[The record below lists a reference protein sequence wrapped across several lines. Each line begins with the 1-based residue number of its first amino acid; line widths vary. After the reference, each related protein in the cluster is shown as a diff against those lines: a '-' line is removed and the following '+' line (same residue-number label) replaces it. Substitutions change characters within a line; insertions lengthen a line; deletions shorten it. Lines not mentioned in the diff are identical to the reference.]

1 MEQLLPICSITT
13 DIGHGKRVAVALF
26 SACCV
31 LHLRHI
37 SLCTVCVYCPNCV
50 LVLKLSE
57 QYGRITAM
65 TSQKQNPVELLADP
79 TRVTVSVSQAA
90 AILGV
95 AKSTAH
101 NTYKT
106 SGFLCAGVPVLRV
119 GKRCVVSVAHLR
131 TALGLDDLVTA

>member
-1 MEQLLPICSITT
+1 
-13 DIGHGKRVAVALF
+13 V
-26 SACCV
+26 
-31 LHLRHI
+31 RHI
-37 SLCTVCVYCPNCV
+37 SLCTVFPYCLNSI
-50 LVLKLSE
+50 LILKLSE
-57 QYGRITAM
+57 QYDIITAM
-65 TSQKQNPVELLADP
+65 TSKTQNPVELLADP

-90 AILGV
+90 RILGV

-131 TALGLDDLVTA
+131 TALGLDDLATA

>member
-1 MEQLLPICSITT
+1 M
-13 DIGHGKRVAVALF
+13 GHGQRVAVAQF
-26 SACCV
+26 STCCV
-31 LHLRHI
+31 FALHDVALR
-37 SLCTVCVYCPNCV
+37 TVCLYCLNCV

-57 QYGRITAM
+57 QYTIIEVM
-65 TSQKQNPVELLADP
+65 NSHKQNPAELLADP
-79 TRVTVSVSQAA
+79 ARVTVSVSQAA

-106 SGFLCAGVPVLRV
+106 TGFLCSGVPVLRV

-131 TALGLDDLVTA
+131 SALGLDDLVPA